1 MKKIIVGQQ
10 LEVTPKNWL
19 TLKRLLALED
29 LVQIQSFLQMKGSKM
44 AQDGTR
50 WHKMA
55 LLIADNKTFF
65 FIFSWALIESLV
77 RMKEKGTFWQFLN
90 VFDYATACQNTQHS
104 IVCVT

>member
-44 AQDGTR
+44 AQDGTS
-50 WHKMA
+50 
-55 LLIADNKTFF
+55 NP
-65 FIFSWALIESLV
+65 
-77 RMKEKGTFWQFLN
+77 
-90 VFDYATACQNTQHS
+90 
-104 IVCVT
+104 